1 MSPLALAHQQ
11 GTEHSACSACAPA
24 ILSHLRCS
32 APLPPAVIFAYQ
44 GQSMFLEIMREM
56 RSPRHFPRAV
66 FTANGAPAAL

>member
-1 MSPLALAHQQ
+1 MLCLRTGH
-11 GTEHSACSACAPA
+11 
-24 ILSHLRCS
+24 ILSPALFCG
-32 APLPPAVIFAYQ
+32 PPAAVIFAYQ